1 MIPKTMKA
9 VVLNNVTKASDIT
22 LTDFPVP
29 KIKPGWVLVK
39 IKAFGLNHS
48 EQILRLS
55 EIQGGI
61 VCSTGILGGV
71 YVLNNFDPIKF
82 IPNGVYLSSFFSN
95 YPTQETINYIYSFLA
110 EHKLIPYVGK
120 VFPFSEIAKACIA
133 MDSGTVNGKIVVTPH
148 TQSRTARMLWGTT
161 RAQIN
166 SLVKGV
172 SVGYSKSIE
181 LNGVGYKARMDGKNL
196 VLTLG
201 FSHDVPFET
210 PKGITIVC
218 ETQTTLKVSG
228 VDKQLVGQVAAEIRK
243 YRKPEPYKGKGIRV
257 DGEYVR
263 RKEGKKK

>member
-71 YVLNNFDPIKF
+71 YVLNNFGPIKF

-95 YPTQETINYIYSFLA
+95 YPTQQTINYIYSFLA

-133 MDSGTVNGKIVVTPH
+133 MDSGTVNGKIVVT
-148 TQSRTARMLWGTT
+148 MNG
-161 RAQIN
+161 
-166 SLVKGV
+166 
-172 SVGYSKSIE
+172 SI
-181 LNGVGYKARMDGKNL
+181 
-196 VLTLG
+196 
-201 FSHDVPFET
+201 
-210 PKGITIVC
+210 
-218 ETQTTLKVSG
+218 
-228 VDKQLVGQVAAEIRK
+228 
-243 YRKPEPYKGKGIRV
+243 
-257 DGEYVR
+257 
-263 RKEGKKK
+263 